1 MTEATPIGGLQFRTG
16 IEQDYGPVTD
26 WGTDFDL
33 MDPDYVVHPEQRW
46 AEQRNGCPIALTER
60 RQRTWLPVRYA
71 DLSEIAHDTERF
83 SSRDI
88 VVVSPFE
95 QPINDLMPVPPISS
109 DPPLHTWARRLL
121 LPAFGPSAIDRM
133 TPITRALAH
142 SLIDDHFSDGKGD
155 AASDFAR
162 HIPVRIIAQMLGV
175 PVDDEDKFTGW
186 VVRTLQ
192 NGLQSIDG
200 AMDALG
206 EMTMYFMGAVM
217 ERRAM
222 EPGTRPDDIIT
233 LLLEAET
240 EEPMTDQHLLGTCF
254 LLLVAGID
262 TTWSNIGSAL
272 WHLASNPEDQQRL
285 RDEPDLMAMAV
296 EEFLRFYSP
305 VTMARYVTEDTEFK
319 GCPMREGDKIL
330 MAFPAGN
337 HDPELFD
344 DPDRFIID
352 RSQNRHFAFGSGI
365 HRCLGS
371 NLARMEIRVAL
382 ETFLERVP
390 TFRLSDP
397 DAVTW
402 TGGQVRGPC
411 HVKAVGAGT
420 GPGRP
425 RRLARAPGAP
435 ANRRTERRP

>member
-1 MTEATPIGGLQFRTG
+1 MTDTTPNGGLRFRSG
-16 IEQDYGPVTD
+16 VEQDHGPVGD
-26 WGTDFDL
+26 WATDFDL
-33 MDPDYVVHPEQRW
+33 MDPDYVVHPERRW
-46 AEQRNGCPIALTER
+46 AEQRERCPIAFTDR
-60 RQRTWLPVRYA
+60 RQRTWLPVRYE
-71 DLSEIAHDTERF
+71 DLSDIAHDTDRF

-88 VVVSPFE
+88 IVASPFD
-95 QPINDLMPVPPISS
+95 QPINDVLPVPPISS
-109 DPPLHTWARRLL
+109 DPPVHTWARRLL
-121 LPAFGPSAIDRM
+121 LPAFGPTAIDEM
-133 TPITRALAH
+133 TPITGELAH
-142 SLIDDHFSDGKGD
+142 QLIDEHFSDGRGD
-155 AASDFAR
+155 AASDYAR

-175 PVDDEDKFTGW
+175 AVEDEERFTSW

-192 NGLQSIDG
+192 NGFQNIDG

-206 EMTMYFMGAVM
+206 EMTLYFMDAVA

-222 EPGTRPDDIIT
+222 APGTRPDDIIT
-233 LLLEAET
+233 MLIEAET
-240 EEPMTDQHLLGTCF
+240 GEPISDQHLLGTCF

-272 WHLASNPEDQQRL
+272 WHLATHPEDQQRL
-285 RDEPDLMAMAV
+285 RDEPELMPTAV

-319 GCPMREGDKIL
+319 GCPMREGDKVL

-337 HDPELFD
+337 HDPGLFED
-344 DPDRFIID
+344 ADRFVID
-352 RSQNRHFAFGSGI
+352 RQRNRHFAFGSGI

-382 ETFLERVP
+382 TTFLQRVP

-402 TGGQVRGPC
+402 TGGQVRGPRC
-411 HVKAVGAGT
+411 V
-420 GPGRP
+420 PISF
-425 RRLARAPGAP
+425 
-435 ANRRTERRP
+435 

>member
-1 MTEATPIGGLQFRTG
+1 MTDTTPNAGLQFRSNVVR
-16 IEQDYGPVTD
+16 EYGPVAD
-26 WGTDFDL
+26 WATDFDM

-46 AEQRNGCPIALTER
+46 AEQRERCPIAFTER
-60 RQRTWLPVRYA
+60 RQRTWLPVQYE
-71 DLSEIAHDTERF
+71 DLSAIAHDIDRF

-88 VVVSPFE
+88 IVASPFE
-95 QPINDLMPVPPISS
+95 QPINDVLPVPPISS
-109 DPPLHTWARRLL
+109 DPPVHTWARRLL
-121 LPAFGPSAIDRM
+121 LPAFGPTAIEKM
-133 TPITRALAH
+133 TPITRELANR
-142 SLIDDHFSDGKGD
+142 LIDEHFSDGHGD
-155 AASDFAR
+155 AAADYAR

-175 PVDDEDKFTGW
+175 AVEDEEKFTGW

-192 NGLQSIDG
+192 NGFQNIDG
-200 AMDALG
+200 AMDALS
-206 EMTMYFMGAVM
+206 EMTMYFMGAVA

-233 LLLEAET
+233 MLIEAET
-240 EEPMTDQHLLGTCF
+240 GEPISDQHLLGTCF

-272 WHLASNPEDQQRL
+272 WHLATHPEDQQRL
-285 RDEPDLMAMAV
+285 RDEPELMPMAV

-305 VTMARYVTEDTEFK
+305 VTMARYVTEDTEFN
-319 GCPMREGDKIL
+319 GCPMQEGDKVL

-337 HDPELFD
+337 HDPEMFED
-344 DPDRFIID
+344 ADRFIID
-352 RSQNRHFAFGSGI
+352 RKRNRHFAFGAGI

-371 NLARMEIRVAL
+371 NLARMEIKVAL

-402 TGGQVRGPC
+402 TGGQVRGPRC
-411 HVKAVGAGT
+411 I
-420 GPGRP
+420 PISF
-425 RRLARAPGAP
+425 
-435 ANRRTERRP
+435 

>member
-1 MTEATPIGGLQFRTG
+1 MTDITNTELQFRTG
-16 IEQDYGPVTD
+16 VQEDYGPVTD
-26 WGTDFDL
+26 WATDFDL

-46 AEQRNGCPIALTER
+46 TEQRNGCPIAFTER
-60 RQRTWLPVRYA
+60 RQRTWLPVRYE
-71 DLSEIAHDTERF
+71 DLAEIAHDTERF

-88 VVVSPFE
+88 VVVSPFD
-95 QPINDLMPVPPISS
+95 QPLNDLMPVPPISS
-109 DPPLHTWARRLL
+109 DQPVHTWARRLL
-121 LPAFGPSAIDRM
+121 LPAFGPTAVDNM

-142 SLIDDHFSDGKGD
+142 SLIDEHFSDGHGD
-155 AASDFAR
+155 AAADYAR

-175 PVDDEDKFTGW
+175 PVEDEDKFTGW

-192 NGLQSIDG
+192 NGFQNIDG

-206 EMTMYFMGAVM
+206 EMTMYFMGAVA

-233 LLLEAET
+233 MLIEAET
-240 EEPMTDQHLLGTCF
+240 DEPISDQHLLGTCF

-272 WHLASNPEDQQRL
+272 WHLATHPEDQQRL
-285 RDEPDLMAMAV
+285 RDEPELMTSAV

-305 VTMARYVTEDTEFK
+305 VTMARYVTEDTEFN
-319 GCPMREGDKIL
+319 GCPMQEGDKVL

-337 HDPELFD
+337 HDPAMFED
-344 DPDRFIID
+344 ADRFIID
-352 RSQNRHFAFGSGI
+352 RAKNRHFAFGSGI

-371 NLARMEIRVAL
+371 NLARMEIKVAL
-382 ETFLERVP
+382 EIFLERVP

-402 TGGQVRGPC
+402 TGGQVRGPRC
-411 HVKAVGAGT
+411 VPIT
-420 GPGRP
+420 F
-425 RRLARAPGAP
+425 
-435 ANRRTERRP
+435 

>member
-1 MTEATPIGGLQFRTG
+1 MTDTAPNTGLQFRTG
-16 IEQDYGPVTD
+16 VQEDYGPVTD
-26 WGTDFDL
+26 WAKDFDL

-46 AEQRNGCPIALTER
+46 TEQRNGCPIAFTER
-60 RQRTWLPVRYA
+60 RQRTWLPVRYE
-71 DLSEIAHDTERF
+71 DLAEIAHDTERF

-88 VVVSPFE
+88 VVVSPFD
-95 QPINDLMPVPPISS
+95 QPLNDLMPVPPISS
-109 DPPLHTWARRLL
+109 DQPVHTWARRLL
-121 LPAFGPSAIDRM
+121 LPAFGPTAIDNM
-133 TPITRALAH
+133 TPITRALSH
-142 SLIDDHFSDGKGD
+142 SLIDEHFSDGHGD
-155 AASDFAR
+155 AAADYAR

-175 PVDDEDKFTGW
+175 PVEDEDKFTGW

-192 NGLQSIDG
+192 NGFQNIDG

-206 EMTMYFMGAVM
+206 EMTMYFMGAVA

-233 LLLEAET
+233 MLIEAET
-240 EEPMTDQHLLGTCF
+240 DEPISDQHLLGTCF

-272 WHLASNPEDQQRL
+272 WHLATHPEDQQRL
-285 RDEPDLMAMAV
+285 RDEPELMTSAV

-305 VTMARYVTEDTEFK
+305 VTMARYVTEDTEFN
-319 GCPMREGDKIL
+319 GCPMQEGDKVL

-337 HDPELFD
+337 HDPAMFED
-344 DPDRFIID
+344 ADRFIID
-352 RSQNRHFAFGSGI
+352 RAKNRHFAFGSGI

-371 NLARMEIRVAL
+371 NLARMEIKVAL
-382 ETFLERVP
+382 EIFLERVP

-402 TGGQVRGPC
+402 TGGQVRGPRC
-411 HVKAVGAGT
+411 VPIT
-420 GPGRP
+420 F
-425 RRLARAPGAP
+425 
-435 ANRRTERRP
+435 